1 MSKLISFKIEEGL
14 YKGLIY
20 EEEDLYEHVRLRLLN
35 NMSRNKTNYDFSKVD
50 ESYVMLDRKQNHS
63 FFDLVIFVDD
73 HFNIKQ
79 IKNTYSFNEDQISEI
94 LFSQI

>member
-1 MSKLISFKIEEGL
+1 MSKVISFKIEEGL

-35 NMSRNKTNYDFSKVD
+35 NMSQNKTNYDFSKVD
-50 ESYVMLDRKQNHS
+50 ESYVMLGRKQNHS
-63 FFDLVIFVDD
+63 FFDLIIFVDD

-79 IKNTYSFNEDQISEI
+79 IKNIYSFKEDQISEI